1 MSINFNCCNA
11 VTRYVPN
18 TGANDVINRI
28 TNKTTPEEFEQIR
41 KEFPQ
46 FQLGHSFKTWGSTV
60 LHKAAGI
67 GNVQLI
73 KFLVKQA
80 PELLERGRTTSEL
93 TPLYDSYKAES
104 LDAMETLLE
113 LGANP
118 NIMVSV
124 NGVNKS
130 WLQAIANLLLSDLTW
145 QEHFHMDHSASIH
158 KHSRAIKLLLKYGA
172 ESRPEDDQE
181 NDMNLPGIKSLIQ
194 KASQEVAEE
203 RRQEQSLVR
212 ETIYYSKLIPTSDL
226 CALVSEYI

>member
-18 TGANDVINRI
+18 TGATDVINRI
-28 TNKTTPEEFEQIR
+28 TNMTTPEEFEQMR
-41 KEFPQ
+41 KKFPQ
-46 FQLGHSFKTWGSTV
+46 FQLGHSNQYSGSTA
-60 LHKAAGI
+60 LHSAAET

-80 PELLERGRTTSEL
+80 PELLERGRTEYGV
-93 TPLYDSYKAES
+93 TPLSAAFDTRS

-118 NIMVSV
+118 NIVVNDVSI
-124 NGVNKS
+124 
-130 WLQAIANLLLSDLTW
+130 LQFVANLLLLDL
-145 QEHFHMDHSASIH
+145 ELHNGMFNRSKSINQR
-158 KHSRAIKLLLKYGA
+158 SQALKLLLKYGA
-172 ESRPEDDQE
+172 ERQPEDDQE
-181 NDMNLPGIKSLIQ
+181 NGMNLPGIKSLIQ

-212 ETIYYSKLIPTSDL
+212 ETLYHSELLPPNDL
-226 CALVSEYI
+226 CTLVSEYI